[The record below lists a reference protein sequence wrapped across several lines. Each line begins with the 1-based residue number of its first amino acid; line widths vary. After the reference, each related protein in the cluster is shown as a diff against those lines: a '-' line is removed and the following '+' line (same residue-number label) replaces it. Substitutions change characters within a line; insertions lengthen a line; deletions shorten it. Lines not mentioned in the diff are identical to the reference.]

1 MELWI
6 TSERAKLRFDQQ
18 RPLDT
23 VPHKHRHSK
32 QCARLDEV
40 LALFGCRSE
49 IAPTDIERFGRRAG
63 ELIARHATPIRS
75 SPPHKR
81 RTSTRISKAKHH

>member
-32 QCARLDEV
+32 QSARLDEV

-63 ELIARHATPIRS
+63 ELIAHHARP
-75 SPPHKR
+75 PPHKPG
-81 RTSTRISKAKHH
+81 TSTRSRKAKHH